1 MGSKNGTFV
10 FAYGYRPSDP
20 RLSDPGEARPER
32 EQKEYIQ
39 GKDMRCQVQQMGLV
53 AAGLPCVG
61 IYLKSQRQRQEDL

>member
-32 EQKEYIQ
+32 E
-39 GKDMRCQVQQMGLV
+39 
-53 AAGLPCVG
+53 
-61 IYLKSQRQRQEDL
+61 